1 MPLPNLSTGCP
12 QTAHVPPVDGVEQIS
27 PDLCG
32 TVVPQ
37 SESFSVGR
45 RVAIHQPN
53 YAPWI
58 GYFAKMAIVD
68 TFVFLDDCQMPIGR
82 SYVSRVQ
89 VMGRD
94 DAEWMTAPIR
104 REQGQRIRM
113 VRFADRMWAKKH
125 LGTLRAN
132 YARSLFYDEV
142 IDLLRPI
149 YEDPGEFLADF
160 NVRIIRALA
169 GYLGLFPRFYLESE
183 FSGGGVGTRRLIELV
198 RCFKGTTYVSG
209 SGGTKYQNPDAFLG
223 SDIALEIRRYRPVN
237 YTQPY
242 GEFVPGLSVLDAVFH
257 LGPEARALLTYRQ
270 LVPEG
275 ETATE
280 VTAVSGSVSRMITQ
294 YRDDSP

>member
-1 MPLPNLSTGCP
+1 MEHFR
-12 QTAHVPPVDGVEQIS
+12 AVDVVEPIS

-32 TVVPQ
+32 NVVPQ
-37 SESFSVGR
+37 GGISSVGR

-82 SYVSRVQ
+82 SYVSRVH

-94 DAEWMTAPIR
+94 GAEWMTVPVR
-104 REQGQRIRM
+104 REQGQRIGM
-113 VRFADRMWAKKH
+113 VQFADRTWAKKH

-132 YARSLFYDEV
+132 YARSFFYDEV

-160 NVRIIRALA
+160 NVQIIRALA
-169 GYLGLFPRFYLESE
+169 GYLGLFPRFHLESE
-183 FSGGGVGTRRLIELV
+183 FSGGDTSTQRLIELV

-209 SGGTKYQNPDAFLG
+209 LGGTKYQNPEAFLG
-223 SDIALEIRRYRPVN
+223 SGIALEIRRYRPVA
-237 YTQPY
+237 YKQPH
-242 GEFVPGLSVLDAVFH
+242 GRFVPGLSVLDALFH

-270 LVPEG
+270 SVPEG
-275 ETATE
+275 DSGTE
-280 VTAVSGSVSRMITQ
+280 LAASR
-294 YRDDSP
+294 

>member
-1 MPLPNLSTGCP
+1 MPNLSTECP
-12 QTAHVPPVDGVEQIS
+12 HTAHVPPIDGVEPVS

-37 SESFSVGR
+37 SGILSVGR

-58 GYFAKMAIVD
+58 GYFAKMAIAD

-89 VMGRD
+89 VIGRD
-94 DAEWMTAPIR
+94 GAEWMTAPVR
-104 REQGQRIRM
+104 RAQGQRIGT
-113 VRFADRMWAKKH
+113 VQFADRTWAKKH

-169 GYLGLFPRFYLESE
+169 GYLGLFPRFHLESE
-183 FSGGGVGTRRLIELV
+183 FPGGGTSTQRLIELV

-223 SDIALEIRRYRPVN
+223 SGIALEIRRYRPVT
-237 YTQPY
+237 YAQAR
-242 GEFVPGLSVLDAVFH
+242 GEFVPGVSVLDALFH
-257 LGPEARALLTYRQ
+257 LGPGARTLLTYRQ
-270 LVPEG
+270 SDPEK
-275 ETATE
+275 TPALK
-280 VTAVSGSVSRMITQ
+280 
-294 YRDDSP
+294 